1 MVGEGTV
8 RRRRLIA
15 AGPWVFAG
23 LLGLH
28 VLSILLWP
36 KANFFEIDML
46 VYQAGGER
54 VLDGGPLY
62 DGPVTSGLLFTY
74 PPFAAGL
81 FAPFSLLPVNVARF
95 LVFGGDVALL
105 IFVSRVCWRGLTS
118 HRGADLTRL
127 SLLTAGLAVWLD
139 PVRITLYL
147 GQINVLLLA
156 IVTWDLVCA
165 RDKWR
170 GVGTGLAAGIKLTP
184 LLFIPFL
191 LLTKRFRAA
200 AVASAAFAA
209 TVAISFVVAPG
220 NAARDWVQGTFL
232 DMNRVAFA
240 FNPGNQSIS
249 GGLLRA
255 MGQTHAES
263 ITWLIAAVVVGIA
276 GMALATVVHRQGEP
290 LAALALAGMLS
301 CVVSPYS
308 WNHHWVWPVLLLVWL
323 LARGAYRS
331 AAVLWLL
338 CLGFPDEYPSHSD
351 SNILS
356 GWLYLPASGWPREV
370 LHNWWVL
377 CYLGCAVGF
386 LCWLRRNART
396 ATDKSS
402 VPVMV

>member
-1 MVGEGTV
+1 MGEGTDW
-8 RRRRLIA
+8 RRRVIA

-36 KANFFEIDML
+36 NANFYEIDML
-46 VYQAGGER
+46 VYQAGGGR
-54 VLDGGPLY
+54 VLDGAPLY

-74 PPFAAGL
+74 PPFAGVL
-81 FAPFSLLPVNVARF
+81 FAPFSLVPELVARF
-95 LVFGGDVALL
+95 LVLGADVALL
-105 IFVSRVCWRGLTS
+105 FLVSRVCWRSLTT
-118 HRGADLTRL
+118 HRGAELTRL
-127 SLLTAGLAVWLD
+127 GLFTTGLAIWLD

-165 RDKWR
+165 REKWR
-170 GVGTGLAAGIKLTP
+170 GAGTGIAAGIKLTP

-191 LLTKRFRAA
+191 LLTRRFRAA
-200 AVASAAFAA
+200 AIASATFAV
-209 TVAISFVVAPG
+209 TVGISFVAAPRS
-220 NAARDWVQGTFL
+220 AAQYWFHGTFL
-232 DMNRVAFA
+232 DLNRVAFP
-240 FNPGNQSIS
+240 FNPGNQSIN

-255 MGQTHAES
+255 MGQTHAEK
-263 ITWLIAAVVVGIA
+263 ITWLIAAVVVGVA
-276 GMALATVVHRQGEP
+276 GMALAVVLHRKGHT
-290 LAALALAGMLS
+290 LAAISMAGMLS

-331 AAVLWLL
+331 AAVFWLV

-386 LCWLRRNART
+386 VLWLRRNARV
-396 ATDKSS
+396 AAESS